1 MTKVVEAINEFEL
14 TPEDCTLFM
23 AGGILNCPDWQ
34 SEMIKKL
41 DGLKKLVIYN
51 PRRTIFPMDD
61 PNASEEQIL
70 WEYYKLIESDMI
82 LYWFSRGSLN
92 PISLYEL
99 GLHGNSQLK
108 TKIFIG
114 IDPEYERKLDVV
126 IQTRLSRPE
135 IEIVYSLDELAD
147 QIIKYYNA

>member
-1 MTKVVEAINEFEL
+1 
-14 TPEDCTLFM
+14 
-23 AGGILNCPDWQ
+23 
-34 SEMIKKL
+34 
-41 DGLKKLVIYN
+41 
-51 PRRTIFPMDD
+51 
-61 PNASEEQIL
+61 
-70 WEYYKLIESDMI
+70 MI